1 MRTRAA
7 LPLALAMLAAALPLA
22 AATSTVDDLLRL
34 VRDAVQRQQSDGDL
48 ARVLHRVNLGQRL
61 DNRTAEELESQAPG
75 PESIAELERLRQVS
89 RDRALP
95 KTLPSFASPPEPT
108 PDELRGVLDEAR
120 RKALAYT
127 AGLPDF
133 ICTETVRRYEENL
146 QWGRSTAMDTLTLQL
161 TYFGHQEKY
170 RLTAVNGREP
180 GRTYEQ
186 VGGAS
191 SRGEFGSM
199 LLDVFA
205 PASRTALTWS
215 NWTALRKRPAYV
227 FSFRIEAKNSRYHL
241 YTGWERRVG
250 DSSTV
255 GEHGLVYI
263 DRETRD
269 VMRVDSE
276 ADSIPIDFP
285 IAGASRVLD
294 YGLAE
299 VGGRSFLLPLRA
311 RVRMTLRFRSLLE
324 RNELDFSGYRKFAGE
339 SSISFG
345 DSIDEKPSP
354 ALPAGK

>member
-1 MRTRAA
+1 MRIRPT
-7 LPLALAMLAAALPLA
+7 LPPAVAILIAVFPLA
-22 AATSTVDDLLRL
+22 AATHTIDGLVRL
-34 VRDAVQRQQSDGDL
+34 VRDAVQRNESDGDL
-48 ARVLHRVNLGQRL
+48 ARALHRLEL
-61 DNRTAEELESQAPG
+61 DQGIDDRTAEELESLAPG
-75 PESIAELERLRQVS
+75 PTSIAELERQREVTHGQ
-89 RDRALP
+89 RLP
-95 KTLPSFASPPEPT
+95 KVLPQFASPPEPT

-250 DSSTV
+250 DSTTV

>member
-191 SRGEFGSM
+191 SRGEFGQ
-199 LLDVFA
+199 FYA
-205 PASRTALTWS
+205 
-215 NWTALRKRPAYV
+215 
-227 FSFRIEAKNSRYHL
+227 
-241 YTGWERRVG
+241 
-250 DSSTV
+250 
-255 GEHGLVYI
+255 
-263 DRETRD
+263 
-269 VMRVDSE
+269 
-276 ADSIPIDFP
+276 
-285 IAGASRVLD
+285 
-294 YGLAE
+294 AE
-299 VGGRSFLLPLRA
+299 
-311 RVRMTLRFRSLLE
+311 
-324 RNELDFSGYRKFAGE
+324 
-339 SSISFG
+339 
-345 DSIDEKPSP
+345 
-354 ALPAGK
+354 